1 MKVALAIAI
10 PLGVFL
16 TLVAWRLSQL
26 LSSDAIAMAIGMLLG
41 VLSLAAP
48 TALVLAASR
57 RDDEDDWQ
65 PTDINYPAPR
75 IVYSDDVTPY
85 TRIARRVAGM
95 PQLPDRQAEIDRLRT
110 VLDYIEAQEAQ

>member
-1 MKVALAIAI
+1 MKVAFAIAI

-26 LSSDAIAMAIGMLLG
+26 LSSDAIAMALGMLLG
-41 VLSLAAP
+41 VLSLVP
-48 TALVLAASR
+48 TSLLVLAGRR
-57 RDDEDDWQ
+57 RDDEDDWR
-65 PTDINYPAPR
+65 PAVVDHPAPR